1 MSIKKQIKALI
12 ALDYDPS
19 AKIIAEAAFGFAK
32 SMGADVVLL
41 HVISDPAYYST
52 PEYSPLTGFIGY
64 DSIVQLTLDKEED
77 LRKKSQHF
85 LNHFKGHY
93 GDKKTET
100 ILCEGDFSTQILAT
114 AKDVHAGIIIM
125 GSHSHN
131 WFENV
136 VLGSVTSQ
144 VVHESRIP
152 VLVIPVKEI
161 KTKK

>member
-1 MSIKKQIKALI
+1 MSGKKQLKALI

-19 AKIIAEAAFGFAK
+19 AKVIAEAAFGFAK
-32 SMGADVVLL
+32 SMGASVVLL
-41 HVISDPAYYST
+41 HVISDPAYYAT
-52 PEYSPLTGFIGY
+52 PEYSPLTGFTGY
-64 DSIVQLTLDKEED
+64 DSIVQLTMDKEED

-93 GDKKTET
+93 GDKNTET
-100 ILCEGDFSTQILAT
+100 ILLEGDYSDQILAT
-114 AKDVHAGIIIM
+114 AMDVHADIIIM

-144 VVHESRIP
+144 VMHSSTIP
-152 VLVIPVKEI
+152 VLVIPVKEA
-161 KTKK
+161 KS

>member
-19 AKIIAEAAFGFAK
+19 AKIIAESAFVFAK
-32 SMGADVVLL
+32 SMGASVVLL
-41 HVISDPAYYST
+41 HVISDPAYYAS
-52 PEYSPLTGFIGY
+52 PEYSPLTGFMGY
-64 DSIVQLTLDKEED
+64 DSIVQLTLDKEGD

-100 ILCEGDFSTQILAT
+100 ILAEGDFPSQILST
-114 AKDVHAGIIIM
+114 AKDLGIDIIIM

-131 WFENV
+131 WFESV
-136 VLGSVTSQ
+136 VIGSVTSR
-144 VVHESRIP
+144 VLHESTIP

-161 KTKK
+161 T